1 MDDYYVEL
9 TVTYTVEEIVEAHSL
24 QRAIVLV
31 EKGLDVNPDSV
42 EVTNSSTATRGM
54 HLD

>member
-9 TVTYTVEEIVEAHSL
+9 TVTYTVEEIVNSHSL

-31 EKGLDVNPDSV
+31 ENGLDVEPDEI
-42 EVTNSSTATRGM
+42 EVTDTSTATRGM